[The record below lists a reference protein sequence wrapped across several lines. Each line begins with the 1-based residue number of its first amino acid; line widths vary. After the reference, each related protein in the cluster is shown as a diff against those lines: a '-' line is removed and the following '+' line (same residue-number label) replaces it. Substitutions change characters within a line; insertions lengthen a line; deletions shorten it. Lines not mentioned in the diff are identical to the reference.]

1 MQCLNNEQLERLAAA
16 PDDTANIGSLAHTR
30 DCEACRRKLERI
42 RTDATLVADIREL
55 REHRA
60 KVKPIQDEMT
70 DTDGR
75 IVAPPH
81 HPV

>member
-1 MQCLNNEQLERLAAA
+1 MRCPNNEQLERLAAA
-16 PDDTANIGSLAHTR
+16 PGDTANTGLLAHTR
-30 DCEACRRKLERI
+30 ECEACRRKLERV
-42 RTDATLVADIREL
+42 RTDASLVADIREL

-60 KVKPIQDEMT
+60 KIKPIQDEMT

-75 IVAPPH
+75 IGAPPH